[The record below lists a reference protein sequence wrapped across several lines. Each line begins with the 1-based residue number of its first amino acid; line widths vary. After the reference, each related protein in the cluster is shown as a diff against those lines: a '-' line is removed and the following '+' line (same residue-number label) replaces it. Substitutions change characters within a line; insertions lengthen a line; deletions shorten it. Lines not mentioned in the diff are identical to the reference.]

1 MTKGERSKR
10 QLGNSLRGQ
19 FTISTQLM
27 ILNYFAMSLL
37 DHLYLTKYLL
47 LQQGVGWDNMA
58 FVFLNRYLDLSE
70 VENLFFSLFHEAG
83 IFVSNDA

>member
-10 QLGNSLRGQ
+10 QLWNSLRGQ

-37 DHLYLTKYLL
+37 DHWYLTKYLL

-70 VENLFFSLFHEAG
+70 VENLFFSLFYKAG

>member
-10 QLGNSLRGQ
+10 QLWNSLRGQ

-37 DHLYLTKYLL
+37 DHLYSTKYLL